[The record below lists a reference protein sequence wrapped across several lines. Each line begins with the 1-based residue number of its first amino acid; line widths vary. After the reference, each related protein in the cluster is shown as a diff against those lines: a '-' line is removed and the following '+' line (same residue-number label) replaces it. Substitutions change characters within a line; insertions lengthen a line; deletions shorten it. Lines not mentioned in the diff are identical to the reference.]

1 MYIYMNKSFN
11 QNYYKHKYLKY
22 KSKYLQNKNNF
33 VGGNPTKKE
42 IIDEIKL
49 LLNINSKRII
59 QSFRINR
66 ISREPFRIPYTDNDE
81 TIIENIRE
89 AVNPVLTK
97 NLHDFSISSR
107 ARFDLHLSITDS
119 HIEINLEIIPLFGCL
134 LLDDR
139 NGRIRLINRENCII
153 LEEKLRFS
161 QNREQLKNLGN
172 ILREYL
178 KNNPDVVETKM
189 VNLEEYDYI
198 DFLNHQDLET
208 LKIVHS
214 LHRK

>member
-1 MYIYMNKSFN
+1 MNKLFN
-11 QNYYKHKYLKY
+11 QNYYKHKYFKY

-59 QSFRINR
+59 QSFMINR
-66 ISREPFRIPYTDNDE
+66 ISREPFKIPYTDNDE

-89 AVNPVLTK
+89 AVNPLLTK
-97 NLHDFSISSR
+97 QLEDRSISSE
-107 ARFDLHLSITDS
+107 ARFDLHLTVTDS
-119 HIEINLEIIPLFGCL
+119 HIEINLEIIPLYGCL

-139 NGRIRLINRENCII
+139 NGRIRIIKRENCII

-161 QNREQLKNLGN
+161 QNRERLKNLGN

-189 VNLEEYDYI
+189 VNIEEYNYI

-208 LKIVHS
+208 LKIVHF
-214 LHRK
+214 LPRK